1 MAVQPPIKPSTAQYH
16 VTARGGSQPVTN
28 TASQAAKVAK
38 GQATAPR
45 LTPQRTNKSHS
56 KAASDTRVL
65 VDQES
70 SFDLESKACNSHGNG
85 EDVAV
90 LRSVPVHGQSCV
102 LRGGRRQQARLTE
115 SVPCHAVH
123 DNSCPHQLCVQ
134 PPLTTSQIA
143 RAVAPKL
150 TASRSHAIEACEP
163 ALVCDS
169 PVAYSTWRNRIMHV
183 SCSAV
188 ARAGPDGRL
197 AILMAAR

>member
-1 MAVQPPIKPSTAQYH
+1 MAAQPPTKPSAAQYH
-16 VTARGGSQPVTN
+16 VTARGGSQPMAN
-28 TASQAAKVAK
+28 TASQAAKVAPPHP
-38 GQATAPR
+38 APR
-45 LTPQRTNKSHS
+45 VALQPTNKSHS

-143 RAVAPKL
+143 RAVSPKL
-150 TASRSHAIEACEP
+150 TSQYGRTR
-163 ALVCDS
+163 V
-169 PVAYSTWRNRIMHV
+169 VRAYSTWRSRIMHV

-188 ARAGPDGRL
+188 ARAPRMVGSQ
-197 AILMAAR
+197 